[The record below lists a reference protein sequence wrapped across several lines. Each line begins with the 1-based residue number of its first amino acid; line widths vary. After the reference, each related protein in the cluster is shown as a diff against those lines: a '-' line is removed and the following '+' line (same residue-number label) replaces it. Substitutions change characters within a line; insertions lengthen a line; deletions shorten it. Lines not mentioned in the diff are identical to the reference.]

1 MRKRETRQKKLKIS
15 TVSSARHFL
24 FYIKI
29 AQNCFFFKVQ
39 TLYYMKPTCQ
49 CSFYLTNMNELQ
61 NEITVQQL
69 TQNNNYSLP
78 DEPLGFYLIGAQRGY
93 MRLLKQLY
101 LPIIVESNKTSS
113 IIPSLIALYSPIKQK
128 INAKKSMPFITSK
141 GKKE

>member
-15 TVSSARHFL
+15 IVPSARHFL

-29 AQNCFFFKVQ
+29 AQNWFYFKVQ
-39 TLYYMKPTCQ
+39 TLYYMKLTCQ
-49 CSFYLTNMNELQ
+49 CSFYLINMNELQ
-61 NEITVQQL
+61 NEITVQQV

-78 DEPLGFYLIGAQRGY
+78 DEPLGFYLIGPQGGY

-101 LPIIVESNKTSS
+101 LPIIVEPNKTSS

-128 INAKKSMPFITSK
+128 INVVYNF
-141 GKKE
+141 